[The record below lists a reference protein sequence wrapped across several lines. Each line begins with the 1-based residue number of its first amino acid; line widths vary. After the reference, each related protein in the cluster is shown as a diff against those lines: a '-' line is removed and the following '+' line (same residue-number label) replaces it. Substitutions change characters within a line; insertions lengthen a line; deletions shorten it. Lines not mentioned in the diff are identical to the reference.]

1 MRDDEYQQT
10 AKALARETR
19 MSDASAAR
27 IEETLLAALS
37 PGGGA
42 NPVTWLATSHR
53 KTWLASAAAV
63 VLIAGSIA
71 LWNVS
76 RTKVNATT
84 TPPARVAS
92 EKTSIPTHDA
102 VPPPPQSVVLTS
114 AKAPEVTRRH
124 ATVHK
129 TQTPRV
135 ISPTG
140 FVALPASAGL
150 PAFES
155 GEIVRMEVP
164 VASLPA
170 YGIDISPGVGTRP
183 LEADLLIGQ
192 DGFARAIRL
201 VKNTARSTQ

>member
-1 MRDDEYQQT
+1 MRDDEYRQT
-10 AKALARETR
+10 AKALAREMR
-19 MSDASAAR
+19 MSEASAAR
-27 IEETLLAALS
+27 IEETLLAAMS
-37 PGGGA
+37 AGDGE
-42 NPVTWLATSHR
+42 NPVAWPAISRRTTWLA
-53 KTWLASAAAV
+53 AAAAV
-63 VLIAGSIA
+63 VLMAGSIA

-76 RTKVNATT
+76 RIQVNATT
-84 TPPARVAS
+84 RPAQVAS
-92 EKTSIPTHDA
+92 EKTSIPTPDA

-114 AKAPEVTRRH
+114 AQTPEVTRRH

-135 ISPTG
+135 VSPTG
-140 FVALPASAGL
+140 FVALPGSAGL

-201 VKNTARSTQ
+201 VKNSARSTQ